1 MVPVALAIENATC
14 FDDPFPH
21 LHLFPALDGVSFD
34 RTLALLPPPQA
45 FELRGK
51 GLKLE
56 LDVIE
61 GTAVFDALDSPQQG
75 SLLALRHGVRDA
87 APRIAERFAA
97 SLRDKYVWL
106 LGETIAA
113 DVLAAGWTTTDG
125 RVMGRA
131 PGYRLQPHTD
141 SAHYGATCLFYLS
154 DALTPD
160 DGALG
165 LYRPARI
172 PEVRDAST
180 YYPHKSEGIEV
191 SLVKTI
197 PVRRNLFVAFVSGP
211 SSIHGFERHAT
222 SSVAWRFAYQCHIV
236 PQGFDMREIVFR
248 LSETHRSRW
257 ARCLPEALQ
266 EDKLSM

>member
-1 MVPVALAIENATC
+1 MVSAPLAIENATC

-21 LHLFPALDGVSFD
+21 LHLFPALDSASFE

-45 FELRGK
+45 FELKGK

-61 GTAVFDALDSPQQG
+61 GTAAFDALDSPQRD

-87 APRIAERFAA
+87 AARIAERFAA
-97 SLRDKYVWL
+97 PLRDKYVWL
-106 LGETIAA
+106 LGQPIAA
-113 DVLAAGWTTTDG
+113 DVLEAGWTTTDV

-131 PGYRLQPHTD
+131 PGYQLQPHTD
-141 SAHYGATCLFYLS
+141 SAHYGVTCLFYLS
-154 DALTPD
+154 DAPTPE

-165 LYRPARI
+165 LYRPARM

-180 YYPHKSEGIEV
+180 YYPQKSEGIEV

-211 SSIHGFERHAT
+211 SSIHGFERQAN
-222 SSVAWRFAYQCHIV
+222 SSTAWRFAYQCHIV
-236 PQGFDMREIVFR
+236 PEGFNMRETVFR
-248 LSETHRSRW
+248 LSEAHRSRW
-257 ARCLPEALQ
+257 ARYLPESLGS
-266 EDKLSM
+266 DKLSM

>member
-1 MVPVALAIENATC
+1 MVPAALAIENATC

-21 LHLFPALDGVSFD
+21 LHLFPALDSASFE
-34 RTLALLPPPQA
+34 RTLALLPPPEA
-45 FELRGK
+45 FELKGK

-61 GTAVFDALDSPQQG
+61 GTAAFEALDPSQQD
-75 SLLALRHGVRDA
+75 SLLALRQGVRDA
-87 APRIAERFAA
+87 AARIVERFAA
-97 SLRDKYVWL
+97 SLRDKYLWL

-113 DVLAAGWTTTDG
+113 EVLAGGWTTTDG

-154 DALTPD
+154 DAPTPE
-160 DGALG
+160 DGALA
-165 LYRPARI
+165 LYRPAVI

-180 YYPHKSEGIEV
+180 YYPQKAEGIEL

-197 PVRRNLFVAFVSGP
+197 PVLRNLFIAFVSGP
-211 SSIHGFERHAT
+211 SSVHGYERKST

-236 PQGFDMREIVFR
+236 PRILDMREIGAR
-248 LSETHRSRW
+248 LPETHRSRW
-257 ARCLPEALQ
+257 MRYLPDASP
-266 EDKLSM
+266 DAKPSM

>member
-1 MVPVALAIENATC
+1 MVPVTLAIENATC
-14 FDDPFPH
+14 FENPFPH
-21 LHLFPALDGVSFD
+21 LQVFPALDNVSFD
-34 RTLALLPPPQA
+34 RTLALLPPPAA
-45 FELRGK
+45 FDLRGK

-61 GTAVFDALDSPQQG
+61 ETAAFSALSGTQQAN
-75 SLLALRHGVRDA
+75 LLALRQGVRDA
-87 APRIAERFAA
+87 AAHIAERFAA
-97 SLRDKYVWL
+97 PLRDKYVWL
-106 LGETIAA
+106 LGEMIATE
-113 DVLAAGWTTTDG
+113 VLGAGWTTTDG

-154 DALTPD
+154 DALTPE

-165 LYRPARI
+165 LYRPART

-180 YYPHKSEGIEV
+180 YYPHKAEGIEI

-197 PVRRNLFVAFVSGP
+197 PVRRNLFVAFISGP
-211 SSIHGFERHAT
+211 SSVHGFERQST
-222 SSVAWRFAYQCHIV
+222 SSIAWRFAYQCHIV
-236 PQGFDMREIVFR
+236 PRGLDMQEMALR

-257 ARCLPEALQ
+257 ARYLTEAPPGA
-266 EDKLSM
+266 KSSM